1 MSKANIPN
9 IATKQLKLQDCKAGK
24 KIVIST
30 NWLPLFGFEK
40 DTKVVEELIG
50 VGQGIKIRLAKR
62 SDKRIKKV
70 YSREYKGRKNN
81 PFETL
86 MDIRRQDLLEKAI
99 PSDTEKV
106 HVTFKYGVLT
116 IVPITNKRA
125 RAIEKF
131 KHSKNRLGT
140 FLACSSGVDG
150 FSLEKKGF
158 TIETLLEYRP
168 NEKRDKNDLS
178 ETGALNALANIS
190 PKYLINEDIMNLD
203 LEKIA
208 ELTCKSETSLFH
220 ISLQCDDFS
229 NVKAKS
235 LKDNSII
242 DTSSS
247 LDMAYDMLRMVEKFS
262 FPAILI
268 ENVRGFS
275 QSDIGK
281 MTQVRLQRLGYK
293 VHNMIFDAR
302 EFGGKT
308 SRVRNYMFATLLPA
322 EFSLP
327 TYEKKQE
334 CSLWEEFIESKI
346 LNNELREVSH
356 SKSIQDGISTGRARV
371 ITRSSL
377 SSPTFLKSQDRM
389 AKDSVVIFD
398 EIRGKIFF
406 PSNEL
411 ASQLMGISQQFDFSL
426 VSKSIESEI
435 IGQSIEVPLHE
446 AILDSIKEHINSS
459 YSQLH
464 GKLF

>member
-1 MSKANIPN
+1 
-9 IATKQLKLQDCKAGK
+9 
-24 KIVIST
+24 
-30 NWLPLFGFEK
+30 
-40 DTKVVEELIG
+40 
-50 VGQGIKIRLAKR
+50 
-62 SDKRIKKV
+62 
-70 YSREYKGRKNN
+70 
-81 PFETL
+81 
-86 MDIRRQDLLEKAI
+86 
-99 PSDTEKV
+99 
-106 HVTFKYGVLT
+106 
-116 IVPITNKRA
+116 
-125 RAIEKF
+125 
-131 KHSKNRLGT
+131 
-140 FLACSSGVDG
+140 
-150 FSLEKKGF
+150 
-158 TIETLLEYRP
+158 
-168 NEKRDKNDLS
+168 
-178 ETGALNALANIS
+178 
-190 PKYLINEDIMNLD
+190 
-203 LEKIA
+203 
-208 ELTCKSETSLFH
+208 
-220 ISLQCDDFS
+220 
-229 NVKAKS
+229 
-235 LKDNSII
+235 
-242 DTSSS
+242 
-247 LDMAYDMLRMVEKFS
+247 
-262 FPAILI
+262 
-268 ENVRGFS
+268 
-275 QSDIGK
+275 